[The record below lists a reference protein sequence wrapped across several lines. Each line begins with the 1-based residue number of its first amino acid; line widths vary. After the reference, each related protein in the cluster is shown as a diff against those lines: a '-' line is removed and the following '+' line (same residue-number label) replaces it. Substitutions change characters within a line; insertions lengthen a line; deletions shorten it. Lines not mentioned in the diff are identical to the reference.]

1 MQILIYVTLGKFESL
16 SDINFFPLNL
26 SFHILPSET
35 TSFSISHDR
44 FFFFFFF
51 FLATGVPFA

>member
-1 MQILIYVTLGKFESL
+1 MQILIYVTLGNFESL
-16 SDINFFPLNL
+16 SDMNFFPLNL

-35 TSFSISHDR
+35 TPFSISHDR
-44 FFFFFFF
+44 IFFF